1 MLDFCTRI
9 LLKADIDAGF
19 VKVGMITYNTNAQVK
34 FHLNSEHASSKQ
46 RTFEA
51 IWNITKQAYRG
62 TNTADALLAMHDRMF
77 TVANGD
83 RPDAKN
89 VAVLVIDSISNINS
103 HRTVAEAS
111 TAHEKNIQMC
121 SIGIG
126 LTNTTELYQMASHP
140 RSQNAFA
147 LPGYAKLNHLAG
159 TLGRQIYN
167 TQCSGRSSH
176 LLLYPRKLI

>member
-1 MLDFCTRI
+1 
-9 LLKADIDAGF
+9 
-19 VKVGMITYNTNAQVK
+19 
-34 FHLNSEHASSKQ
+34 
-46 RTFEA
+46 
-51 IWNITKQAYRG
+51 
-62 TNTADALLAMHDRMF
+62 MHDRMF